1 MNVLTSGIGCLVIP
15 RKIFADDRGTF
26 QEAFK
31 ESAYSFLP
39 ARMKQVNIAT
49 SRANV
54 VRGFHLQ
61 HKNPQGK
68 LIRVLS
74 GHAIA
79 CIIDLRKGSPLYG
92 HTECFPLEADTHA
105 IYVPPGYGNSYWAL
119 TDCVYHYICTEEYDP
134 WSDHGVNP
142 MDPQIDKPWK
152 GKEVILSEK
161 DKVLPMLKDFKPTF
175 VF

>member
-15 RKIFADDRGTF
+15 RKVFSDDRGTF

-31 ESAYSFLP
+31 ESEYSFLP
-39 ARMKQVNIAT
+39 TRMKQVNIAT

-61 HKNPQGK
+61 HNNPQGK

-74 GHAIA
+74 GKAIA

-119 TDCVYHYICTEEYDP
+119 TDVVYHYICTEEYDP

-142 MDPQIDKPWK
+142 LDCEIDKPWK
-152 GKEVILSEK
+152 GEDVILSEK
-161 DKVLPMLKDFKPTF
+161 DRDLPMLKDFKPTF